1 MKMKINS
8 IKKRYKDEW
17 VLVNVLKEDKLNQ
30 PVEGE
35 IITHSKN
42 RDEIFNR
49 MKKLSKGFH
58 VATFFTGKIPPKGM
72 VFAFT
77 CLK

>member
-1 MKMKINS
+1 MKMKISS

-17 VLVNVLKEDKLNQ
+17 VLVNVFKEDKLNQ

-35 IITHSKN
+35 IIVHSKDK
-42 RDEIFNR
+42 DEIFDK
-49 MKKLSKGFH
+49 MKKLPKGFR
-58 VATFFTGKIPPKGM
+58 VSTFFTGRIPPKDM

-77 CLK
+77 CLN